1 MNERMLTETANDRL
15 NYIFRDLLSQGYSKL
30 ALGEEFYK
38 KSNPAYRFAAFMA
51 LDMKQSI
58 GFSPSKELEDMI
70 TQVVWNGEE
79 PDESERISSKSWK
92 E

>member
-1 MNERMLTETANDRL
+1 
-15 NYIFRDLLSQGYSKL
+15 
-30 ALGEEFYK
+30 
-38 KSNPAYRFAAFMA
+38 
-51 LDMKQSI
+51 MKQSI